1 MRPADTHFV
10 KLFKRE
16 PADDNTHNY
25 ELDEVLQT
33 AAQGRRL
40 AIYDRATN
48 LYAYWYLQL
57 RGDEEVARARRYS
70 KPLSLVSLWASKPE
84 TIAALAAHLNE
95 RLRDTDLAGYLNNGH
110 FVIILAE
117 TAMDGANIVLE
128 RAAEAFGD
136 AIEAAAVTYPADG
149 ESFDELLERAKA
161 RATEQREAA

>member
-1 MRPADTHFV
+1 M

-16 PADDNTHNY
+16 PVDDNTHNY
-25 ELDEVLQT
+25 ELEEVLQT

-70 KPLSLVSLWASKPE
+70 KPLSLVSVWATEPD
-84 TIAALAAHLNE
+84 TITAVAAHLNE

-117 TAMDGANIVLE
+117 TAMDGAAIVLE
-128 RAAEAFGD
+128 RAAAQFGD
-136 AIEAAAVTYPADG
+136 AVEAAAVTYPADG
-149 ESFDELLERAKA
+149 ETFDELLERAKS
-161 RATEQREAA
+161 RASEQKRRAA